1 MAPGVRH
8 HPSILVFLDA
18 SGSTIAQCSE
28 PGGHTSSHSVTI
40 GFANGDGVPM
50 HSPFDGLIDEVR
62 VYNGKLSDC
71 EILILANRTC

>member
-1 MAPGVRH
+1 MVLGVRH
-8 HPSILVFLDA
+8 HSGLLVLLA
-18 SGSTIAQCSE
+18 APGNTIAQCSE

-40 GFANGDGVPM
+40 GFANADGVPM

-71 EILILANRTC
+71 EILLLANRTC